1 MMTPITDIHLV
12 STAIR
17 DAVAPVFLLTGV
29 GSILA
34 VLVGRLGRAIDRAR
48 LMNDWALD
56 KRQQHKLELLI
67 TVSRIKWLRRA
78 IWFATLGA
86 LLVCISIASLFLSVE
101 SGFSMPHMVLLSFI
115 SSMGAIIVAL
125 LCFLREILLTAK
137 EVIVSS
143 HLD

>member
-1 MMTPITDIHLV
+1 MMPITDIHLV

-48 LMNDWALD
+48 LINDWALD

>member
-1 MMTPITDIHLV
+1 MMTPITDTHLV

-29 GSILA
+29 GLILA
-34 VLVGRLGRAIDRAR
+34 VLVGRLGRAIDCAR
-48 LMNDWALD
+48 LINDWALD
-56 KRQQHKLELLI
+56 KRQQHKLELQI

-101 SGFSMPHMVLLSFI
+101 TGFSMPHMVLLSFI

-137 EVIVSS
+137 ELIVSS

>member
-1 MMTPITDIHLV
+1 MTPITDIQLV
-12 STAIR
+12 SSAIR

-34 VLVGRLGRAIDRAR
+34 VLVNRLGRAIDRAR
-48 LMNDWALD
+48 VINDWMPE

-115 SSMGAIIVAL
+115 SSMGAIIMAL

-137 EVIVSS
+137 EVIISS
-143 HLD
+143 YLD